1 MYCDWSRPR
10 AEIYAPPPFDIPEAV
25 ERLWRDP
32 NATDGDR
39 FFIHNQLRHYPKELA
54 SAIATKYKVT
64 KTQQGK
70 QQANLDLLRQS
81 KKLQSFAKLLSITD
95 EEIRNI
101 AQAKARA
108 CKRIRQGYTDTTKAY
123 KAICQYI
130 QGEGYLPEAI
140 NPARNLIG
148 ALNRMCHHK
157 WWKRRIE
164 THAIRTY
171 ESLAINNGLVHRQA
185 SCYISPEIRQR
196 MRIKEKYKAEFI
208 ESFQAINEEGDIVD
222 LKDLINGSVSNPKIR
237 RAELMVRISGFEK
250 YSMARGDQAVFLT
263 ITCPSRFHAVLS
275 ESGEVNPQYD
285 TSSPRDG
292 QNYLRSVWNRIRA
305 KLHRQ
310 GMRPYGFRVAEPHHD
325 GTPHWHLLLFC
336 KPDQMKSLISICQA
350 YALLDNPEEY
360 GADKYRFKAEMI
372 DPTKGTATGYIA
384 KYISKNI
391 DGYGLS
397 PEEFGEQP
405 QSTAEDVQSWAKAW
419 GIRQFQQIGGPPV
432 TVWRE
437 LRKIRTPITDSEIL
451 EEARMAADDASW
463 SDYIHIMGGTDCART
478 DLVIN
483 LYKEWSDREG
493 LFGEPIG
500 ELIFGVYAGEIISRT
515 RIHSWQMIDKVSLQS
530 LKKNAEQSALSWPE
544 FFKQSGFKQNP
555 GIPFNQGKVYK
566 PGSAYKKPG
575 LARSVGILAYKQQAA
590 YKPLSALTWSSV
602 NNCTHKSLDLI
613 VSFLSEILP
622 KIKQSKK
629 VDNSQ
634 HL

>member
-10 AEIYAPPPFDIPEAV
+10 AEIYAPPPFDVSEAI

-32 NATDGDR
+32 DATDRDR
-39 FFIHNQLRHYPKELA
+39 FFIYNQLRHYPKELA
-54 SAIATKYKVT
+54 SAIATKYEAT

-70 QQANLDLLRQS
+70 QQANLGLLRQS

-101 AQAKARA
+101 AQVKAKA
-108 CKRIRQGYTDTTKAY
+108 CKRIRQGYADTTQAY

-130 QGEGYLPEAI
+130 QGEGYLTEAI
-140 NPARNLIG
+140 NPARSVIG

-171 ESLAINNGLVHRQA
+171 ESLAIESGLVHRGA
-185 SCYISPEIRQR
+185 SCYISGEIRQR
-196 MRIKEKYKAEFI
+196 MRLKKQRTAELI
-208 ESFQAINEEGDIVD
+208 DSLQAINEEGDIVD
-222 LKDLINGSVSNPKIR
+222 LKDLINGSVSNPVIR
-237 RAELMVRISGFEK
+237 RGELMVRVRGFEK
-250 YSMARGDQAVFLT
+250 YAKSQGDQAVFLT

-285 TSSPRDG
+285 TSTPRDG

-310 GMRPYGFRVAEPHHD
+310 GMRPYGFQVAEPHHD

-336 KPDQMKSLISICQA
+336 KPDQMHSLISICQA

-397 PEEFGEQP
+397 SEEFGDQP

-451 EEARMAADDASW
+451 EKARLAADDPSW
-463 SDYIHIMGGTDCART
+463 SDYIQVMGGTDCPRS
-478 DLVIN
+478 DLAIN
-483 LYKEWSDREG
+483 LYKAWSDREG
-493 LFGEPIG
+493 PYGEPVG
-500 ELIFGVYAGEIISRT
+500 ELIFGICAGEVIATT
-515 RIHSWQMIDKVSLQS
+515 RIHTWVIADKASIQT
-530 LKKNAEQSALSWPE
+530 LKENTEASALSWPV
-544 FFKQSGFKQNP
+544 FLKQIGFKQTQGTHCEP
-555 GIPFNQGKVYK
+555 GETYKPSTVYK
-566 PGSAYKKPG
+566 QLDP
-575 LARSVGILAYKQQAA
+575 ARSAGILAYKWKAENL
-590 YKPLSALTWSSV
+590 PVSALTWSSV
-602 NNCTHKSLDLI
+602 NNCTLFSYWGI
-613 VSFLSEILP
+613 R
-622 KIKQSKK
+622 Q
-629 VDNSQ
+629 
-634 HL
+634 